1 MTARA
6 LLGNAS
12 APVLTDFLPFVEWM
26 NRCDPNALVPGT
38 STSLRDSA
46 HRFFDAVSF
55 LLTRSERCILVV
67 AHAPA
72 LRWIVQAAQ
81 RRTDPLNYRDPL
93 FGHADPL
100 EVDVLALR
108 SRLDAL
114 ATDPFVVFSG
124 QPRKQP

>member
-1 MTARA
+1 
-6 LLGNAS
+6 
-12 APVLTDFLPFVEWM
+12 
-26 NRCDPNALVPGT
+26 
-38 STSLRDSA
+38 
-46 HRFFDAVSF
+46 
-55 LLTRSERCILVV
+55 
-67 AHAPA
+67 
-72 LRWIVQAAQ
+72 
-81 RRTDPLNYRDPL
+81 LNYRDPL